1 MHHHLTFGG
10 LSALSDL
17 LDGKIAI
24 MLKSEA
30 GKQKEFVI
38 FTDYNAKR
46 MDICL
51 RDGAACAC
59 LLLLRH
65 TLYITI

>member
-1 MHHHLTFGG
+1 M
-10 LSALSDL
+10 SDL

-24 MLKSEA
+24 MLKIEA

-38 FTDYNAKR
+38 FTDYNAER

-51 RDGAACAC
+51 REMG
-59 LLLLRH
+59 RH
-65 TLYITI
+65 VLVCFYYVTYYI